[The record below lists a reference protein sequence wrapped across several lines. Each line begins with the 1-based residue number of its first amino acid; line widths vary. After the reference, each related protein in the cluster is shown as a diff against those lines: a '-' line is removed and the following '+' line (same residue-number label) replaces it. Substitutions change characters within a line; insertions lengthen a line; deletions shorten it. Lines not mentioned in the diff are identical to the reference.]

1 MNRERLFLLLRR
13 YWPVIALIFIISL
26 SFTTR
31 LIDYRWPYLRNID
44 SYTFYR
50 QMDEI
55 IQNNGVLPEYDNLV
69 VAPDGTSR
77 VGGQF
82 FYVYVGAYSYM
93 FFHIFFP
100 DMLLWQFL
108 IWFPPLL
115 ISLAAIPMYFIG
127 KILFDRR
134 AGILAAFFY
143 VFDISIVSRSLGGD
157 PDSDCIVLL
166 IPIIIM
172 AAFLITYKFIDAK
185 KAFNKRALLYSVI
198 TGIFLGVWGHTWG
211 GYWFVIWLITG
222 FVIMKLLISFISSR
236 KIKHVWH
243 DMKYQIFSYITMILV
258 FSSITI
264 PFFGIGYIQG
274 TFLNTFNI
282 WEIKEETGR
291 EFPNVYVS
299 VQEMQSPSDARDI
312 IQKTSAIDFNSNPI
326 AMLISPFFLMIY
338 SLLYLAYS
346 YIRKRQHLDTIIL
359 LLIWFLGPFAATLI
373 SVRFSILFSAPIA
386 IGSAILLSKL
396 FRMITQKE
404 KPED

>member
-1 MNRERLFLLLRR
+1 MKKERLFLLLRR

>member
-1 MNRERLFLLLRR
+1 MNKERLFLLLRR
-13 YWPVIALIFIISL
+13 YWPVIALILIVFL

-55 IQNNGVLPEYDNLV
+55 IHNNGVLPEYDNLV

-77 VGGQF
+77 AGGQF

-166 IPIIIM
+166 LPIIIM
-172 AAFLITYKFIDAK
+172 ASFLLTYKFINAK
-185 KAFNKRALLYSVI
+185 KAFNKRALLYSII
-198 TGIFLGVWGHTWG
+198 TGIFLGLWGHTWG
-211 GYWFVIWLITG
+211 GYWFVVWLITG
-222 FVIMKLLISFISSR
+222 FFIMKFLIGFISSR
-236 KIKHVWH
+236 KIRHVWH
-243 DMKYQIFSYITMILV
+243 DMKHQIFSYIIMILV
-258 FSSITI
+258 FFSLTI
-264 PFFGIGYIQG
+264 PFFGAEYIPG

-299 VQEMQSPSDARDI
+299 VQEMQSPSDARDV

-396 FRMITQKE
+396 FRMITIKE
-404 KPED
+404 KLED